1 MFYVYVLRSQMTGQ
15 FYTGQTAS
23 IPERKQKHEQG
34 LSRSTK
40 GRGPWELVYQEEFA
54 TRAEAMRRE
63 RELKTGKGPEEL
75 KRLLHSALHVQLDR
89 GRRGDPP
96 EH

>member
-1 MFYVYVLRSQMTGQ
+1 MFYIYVLRSQTTGR

-34 LSRSTK
+34 LSPSTK
-40 GRGPWELVYQEEFA
+40 GRGPWDLVHQEEFA

-63 RELKTGKGPEEL
+63 RELKTGKGRNEL
-75 KRLLHSALHVQLDR
+75 KRILQERARSSA
-89 GRRGDPP
+89 G
-96 EH
+96 